1 MWWVLVI
8 VEVRALLLVVVP
20 HQLRGVWGHPAHV
33 LLYRG
38 VGQEAHVG
46 ARWHGAAPKAC
57 TGQTVH
63 RAAAGGLHGGA
74 PAISR
79 AASGPPALSP
89 PPSPGQGHRPVSRQV
104 EVSHSVVVCQLLK
117 PVT

>member
-1 MWWVLVI
+1 MLVI

-20 HQLRGVWGHPAHV
+20 HQLRWVGGHPAHV

-46 ARWHGAAPKAC
+46 ARWHGAAPKAR
-57 TGQTVH
+57 TWQTVD

-89 PPSPGQGHRPVSRQV
+89 PPSPRQGHRPVSRQV